1 MKISLLVPF
10 FLFFLSACALN
21 STQEKSLNRA
31 IIQYQNAYNK
41 GLTILEV
48 SLTHPCVVDAVY
60 KDSLTLINQFIHSNI
75 SLDNYEIDHVEQS
88 GKEMRVKLIFSC
100 YDYDKKDPLS
110 KKIIYALSAD
120 EGKTWFFAE
129 SRYLSQL
136 KCNRLNVK

>member
-1 MKISLLVPF
+1 M
-10 FLFFLSACALN
+10 LSACALN

-60 KDSLTLINQFIHSNI
+60 KDSLTLIKQFIHSNI
-75 SLDNYEIDHVEQS
+75 TMVNYEIDQVEES
-88 GKEMRVKLIFSC
+88 GKEMRVKLIFSRF
-100 YDYDKKDPLS
+100 DNDKQDTLS

-129 SRYLSQL
+129 SRFLSQL
-136 KCNRLNVK
+136 KCNRSNINKKN

>member
-10 FLFFLSACALN
+10 FLLLSACALN

-60 KDSLTLINQFIHSNI
+60 KDSAKLIKQFIHSNI
-75 SLDNYEIDHVEQS
+75 TIDNYEIDQVDQS
-88 GKEMRVKLIFSC
+88 RKEMRVKLIFSRF
-100 YDYDKKDPLS
+100 DNEKQDTLS
-110 KKIIYALSAD
+110 KKIVYALSAD
-120 EGKTWFFAE
+120 EGNSWFFAE

-136 KCNRLNVK
+136 KCNRLNLK